1 MLGLTALGSA
11 IVWYRLLTGPE
22 SERLRI
28 PPQEDESTAPPELY
42 HPHLLVALAGG
53 CWIAQTLWN
62 LAAAGFV
69 RSSESPSLQGVQMA
83 ALVAGVVWVGLLA
96 LIASTDPLRFRQLG
110 LRSRDPRAEFTWGA
124 LGFLAAWLPVFV
136 ALIGTQPLR
145 DPQTEHGFFRVLK
158 EEPGV
163 LTLGWI
169 TLAAVIMAPL
179 YEELL
184 YRVIVQGWL
193 RTFCSSNTAILLSAL
208 LFSLV
213 HGFPDAL
220 ALFPLALTLGV
231 LYESRRSYPAV
242 VITHALFNLW
252 NLAYA
257 LLAESQG
264 GM

>member
-11 IVWYRLLTGPE
+11 IAWYRLLTSPE

-28 PPQEDESTAPPELY
+28 PPQEESADRPTGILQP
-42 HPHLLVALAGG
+42 HPLVVLAAGSWMG
-53 CWIAQTLWN
+53 LSLWK

-69 RSSESPSLQGVQMA
+69 RSSESPSLEGVQLA
-83 ALVAGVVWVGLLA
+83 ALVAGVVWLGLMA
-96 LIASTDPLRFRQLG
+96 LIASTDPLQFRQLG
-110 LRSRDPRAEFTWGA
+110 LRSRNPQAELTWGSV
-124 LGFLAAWLPVFV
+124 GFLIAWLPVFV
-136 ALIGTQPLR
+136 ALLATQSLR
-145 DPQTEHGFFRVLK
+145 DPQAEHGFFRVL
-158 EEPGV
+158 EEQPG
-163 LTLGWI
+163 LITIGWI
-169 TLAAVIMAPL
+169 SLAAVILAPL

-184 YRVIVQGWL
+184 YRVVIQGWL
-193 RTFCSSNTAILLSAL
+193 RTVCPPTTAILISAV

-242 VITHALFNLW
+242 VVTHALFNLW

-257 LLAESQG
+257 LLAQSSG
-264 GM
+264 GP